1 MRFLS
6 VWEENNVPKMELSA
20 FGLVLAAGMEGSISN
35 SPASP
40 ATRAK
45 KSAKSNDSVVDFTLV
60 VVGVVVLEVVV
71 VVVVVVGLVVDEDDD
86 MGSVLVRRLLL
97 LTLFPPR
104 EDPPV
109 LIVYSGSLQV
119 VKGGR
124 VVLILDRVRMPFLLA
139 RTLFNGM

>member
-1 MRFLS
+1 
-6 VWEENNVPKMELSA
+6 MELSA

-60 VVGVVVLEVVV
+60 VVGVVGLEVVV
-71 VVVVVVGLVVDEDDD
+71 DLVVVLAVVVVVVGLVVDEDDD